1 MKLYDYFRST
11 ACYRVRIALNLK
23 GIAYE
28 KQPVHLLNH
37 GGEHH
42 SEEYQKINPQEL
54 VPSLEV
60 DGQILHQS
68 LAIIDYLDETYPTP
82 ALLPKKPLDRANA
95 RALALMVACDM
106 HPVNN
111 LRILNRLKEQFHAD
125 EAQVQEWYHHWLK
138 AGFFSLEAKL
148 QSIKKTG
155 PFCLG
160 EAVSIADICLIPQVF
175 NAHRFNFGMHEY
187 PLINEIY
194 EHCTLLKA
202 FKDAAPE
209 TT

>member
-28 KQPVHLLNH
+28 KHAIHLLNH

-42 SEEYQKINPQEL
+42 NEEYRKINPQEL
-54 VPSLEV
+54 VPSLNV
-60 DGQILHQS
+60 DGHILHQS
-68 LAIIDYLDETYPTP
+68 LAIIEYLDEIHPTP
-82 ALLPKKPLDRANA
+82 ALLPIAPLDRANA
-95 RALALMVACDM
+95 RALALMIACDM

-111 LRILNRLKEQFHAD
+111 LRILNRLKEQFHANETQIQD
-125 EAQVQEWYHHWLK
+125 WYHHWLK
-138 AGFFSLEAKL
+138 KGFSAIETKL
-148 QSIKKTG
+148 QSIKKIG

-160 EAVSIADICLIPQVF
+160 DAVTIADICLIPQVF

-194 EHCTLLKA
+194 DHCTLLNA
-202 FKDAAPE
+202 FKNAAPE
-209 TT
+209 E